1 MIATGGKP
9 MDTMKYRE
17 LLGTLDRQ
25 IEEAK
30 KEAEEKGRLEDL
42 DRRIKLCQH
51 WIDGLA
57 TRKAELA
64 KYGVAVSS
72 VDIDGEIRKIE
83 EEKKALEEQFRGP
96 AAVGIQA
103 MAPPDHE
110 ELGRIIE
117 EASNTVLDD
126 MSFEERWSLYG
137 IWACRWRI
145 LAVRVGQAVVDRE
158 RTFGKAFGIIR
169 DRMKN
174 EPYRGPFIS
183 ALDPRAEDD
192 WLERLTTYEE
202 MLKKASEI
210 RAEKEKA
217 QDAQEATLFE
227 LGAVTQKYHLPEDP
241 EGMRLLKHHVRQ
253 AARYEHLREEV
264 ADMAAKYRSHLEPE
278 FAFLWKKAEAEAE
291 EPEIARKL
299 TNREIAAR
307 LLRKMKSKGLIGASH
322 GPYDMLPKGFPAHDV
337 GRAKE
342 TLDVLIRAGILKAK
356 PTVIGQRVS
365 IEPKMLGAVD
375 DFQKGKPF
383 GMHAADAWCETG

>member
-1 MIATGGKP
+1 
-9 MDTMKYRE
+9 
-17 LLGTLDRQ
+17 
-25 IEEAK
+25 
-30 KEAEEKGRLEDL
+30 
-42 DRRIKLCQH
+42 
-51 WIDGLA
+51 
-57 TRKAELA
+57 
-64 KYGVAVSS
+64 
-72 VDIDGEIRKIE
+72 
-83 EEKKALEEQFRGP
+83 
-96 AAVGIQA
+96 

-158 RTFGKAFGIIR
+158 RAFGKAFGIIR
-169 DRMKN
+169 DRMKS
-174 EPYRGPFIS
+174 EPYRGAYIS
-183 ALDPRAEDD
+183 ALDPSADHD
-192 WLERLTTYEE
+192 WLERLTVCEE
-202 MLKKASEI
+202 MLKNAFETRI
-210 RAEKEKA
+210 EKEKA

-227 LGAVTQKYHLPEDP
+227 LGAVMQKYHLPEDL

-253 AARYEHLREEV
+253 AARYEHLRDEV
-264 ADMAAKYRSHLEPE
+264 ADMAARYRSHLEPE
-278 FAFLWKKAEAEAE
+278 FSFLWKKTDEPE
-291 EPEIARKL
+291 EPETQRKL

-342 TLDVLIRAGILKAK
+342 TVDVLIRAGILRAK

-365 IEPKMLGAVD
+365 IEPKMLGTVD

-383 GMHAADAWCETG
+383 GMHAADAWCEAG